1 MMGVDNAV
9 RRRNLVGPDVEEA
22 TPGKKKEHGMNTW
35 VFAPPGPCRS
45 LALAAGLAALGLAGA
60 AWAEA
65 SVERGEYL
73 VRGPAGCG
81 NCHTPIG
88 PNGPEM
94 DRELTGRVVED
105 IPAFTAVAPNLTP
118 AGQIAGWSDAELAK
132 AIREGLRPDGSLIG
146 PPMPFTMYRG
156 LSDDDVA
163 SMVMFLRTLPATP
176 SDLPKSVYNIPLPP
190 AYGPP
195 VDSVAAVPRA
205 VSVEYGAYLAGPV
218 AHCMECH
225 TPMGPQGPLVQTN
238 LGQGGFE
245 FHGPWGTSVAQN
257 LTSSPDGLAG
267 YSDAELAAMITQ
279 GKRPDGSAMLPPM
292 PYGHL
297 AAMTPDDLAAVIL
310 YLRSLPPLPDAG

>member
-1 MMGVDNAV
+1 MY
-9 RRRNLVGPDVEEA
+9 L
-22 TPGKKKEHGMNTW
+22 KMN
-35 VFAPPGPCRS
+35 
-45 LALAAGLAALGLAGA
+45 AGLSGIGGVLAVSILTGLAQTGA

-81 NCHTPIG
+81 NCHTPLG

-105 IPAFTAVAPNLTP
+105 SPAFTAVAPNLTP
-118 AGQIAGWSDAELAK
+118 AGQIAGWSDAELAR

-146 PPMPFTMYRG
+146 PPMPYTMYRG
-156 LSDDDVA
+156 LSDEDVM
-163 SMVMFLRTLPATP
+163 SMVMFLRTLPAIP

-195 VDSVAAVPRA
+195 IESVAAVPRG
-205 VSVEYGAYLAGPV
+205 VTVEYGAYLAGPV

-267 YSDAELAAMITQ
+267 YSDAEIAAMIVDA
-279 GKRPDGSAMLPPM
+279 KRPDGSPMLPPM
-292 PYGHL
+292 PYGYL